1 MGPSLDNIQTEVYE
15 LNLCEQLSDMGN
27 GFGIGGTLTT
37 GLAKEPDNAN
47 TEIEC
52 QELNVDNLGAKQ
64 ATKLS
69 PTQVH
74 KAAKL
79 GLGMAT

>member
-37 GLAKEPDNAN
+37 GLSKDPDNAN
-47 TEIEC
+47 TDI
-52 QELNVDNLGAKQ
+52 
-64 ATKLS
+64 
-69 PTQVH
+69 
-74 KAAKL
+74 
-79 GLGMAT
+79 